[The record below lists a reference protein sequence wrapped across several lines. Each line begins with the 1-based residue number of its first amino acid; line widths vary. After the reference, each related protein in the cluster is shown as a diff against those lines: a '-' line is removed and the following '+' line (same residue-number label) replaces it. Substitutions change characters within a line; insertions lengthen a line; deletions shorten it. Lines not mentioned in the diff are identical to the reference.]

1 MTNEDNQ
8 AAQNARTQDLATQRL
23 QDEPSARW
31 GWHGGFPH
39 GSLIAGWATTAILLT
54 MLITHMTGGHHEGH
68 VADVY
73 LSVITAGLVLLLL
86 RRGHR
91 ARRSWRR

>member
-1 MTNEDNQ
+1 MTIDDN
-8 AAQNARTQDLATQRL
+8 RATQGATTPAL
-23 QDEPSARW
+23 TGHSPQDEPSAQW

-39 GSLIAGWATTAILLT
+39 GSMIAGWATAAILLI

-73 LSVITAGLVLLLL
+73 LAVITTGLVLLLL
-86 RRGHR
+86 RRARR

>member
-1 MTNEDNQ
+1 MTIHEHEV
-8 AAQNARTQDLATQRL
+8 AQNVKTPALATRSP

-39 GSLIAGWATTAILLT
+39 GSMIAGWATAAILLT

-73 LSVITAGLVLLLL
+73 LVAITAGLVLLLL
-86 RRGHR
+86 RRAHR
-91 ARRSWRR
+91 ARRHWRR